1 MVFNQEIFFFITF
14 FLENAL
20 ILRREITFLALLE
33 VKDLVSYIN
42 EA

>member
-1 MVFNQEIFFFITF
+1 MVFNQEMFFLITF
-14 FLENAL
+14 LLENAL

>member
-1 MVFNQEIFFFITF
+1 MVFNQDMFFLITF
-14 FLENAL
+14 LLENAL

>member
-1 MVFNQEIFFFITF
+1 MVFNKEIFFLVTF
-14 FLENAL
+14 LLENAL

-42 EA
+42 KA

>member
-1 MVFNQEIFFFITF
+1 MVFNQEMFFLITF
-14 FLENAL
+14 LLENAL

-33 VKDLVSYIN
+33 VKDVVSYIN

>member
-1 MVFNQEIFFFITF
+1 MVFNQEIFFLITSL
-14 FLENAL
+14 LENAL

-42 EA
+42 EV